1 MTPIKTKAATSVLT
15 SPNNWDTV
23 EYGACDTLPVAYS
36 NGVWYSYWR
45 LSWKERFLVL
55 IGRPVRLA
63 VLQYP
68 GMPPVALEM
77 SPKEEV

>member
-1 MTPIKTKAATSVLT
+1 MTPIKTSATTNMLSAPLD
-15 SPNNWDTV
+15 WDSRRN
-23 EYGACDTLPVAYS
+23 GACSTLPVAYS
-36 NGVWYSYWR
+36 DGVWYSYWR
-45 LSWKERFLVL
+45 ISWKERFLVL